1 MKIEKCKLKIAK
13 YPVTPSIC
21 FLAKF
26 AREKVICDRSQA
38 RRQAGDMCYEIEDE
52 YAHIT
57 YHIPPYEPS
66 KRIYPLS
73 EEMTLDV
80 GLMFTYHI

>member
-57 YHIPPYEPS
+57 YHPTNPANGFIRYL
-66 KRIYPLS
+66 KK
-73 EEMTLDV
+73 
-80 GLMFTYHI
+80 